1 MHKSIVFATLI
12 AGATARSL
20 IGLYHDAGDPSSCGL
35 LSVDSVTGANKTLP
49 RTNVCGGLQSTFPAY
64 SAADVSAGSLFVAI
78 SGAAT
83 AFSIDVSSGESKPLS
98 KLANNASDELVGAVF
113 IPGAGFLIVTPSGVW
128 NATKPDVLPALVAAL
143 DDSWDSAV
151 VTSSPDGGSGGAGRV
166 FIADLASNSIRVVDL
181 GAPAGPAKY
190 IKGITK
196 PADLAYDSGILLE
209 EAGYQLSSLSAT
221 GGAVKRVTSLPDGPG
236 FPSCNGIVSP
246 GVWFFQDFANSC
258 ESRQTA
264 RHHLSAV
271 ELMSTPPPP
280 TPSDT
285 VDIKSKKVT
294 QLDGPFVAAPRRVGF
309 PWSFP

>member
-1 MHKSIVFATLI
+1 VAYTYFIGGIYLLESPRRRQITMYKSLI
-12 AGATARSL
+12 LSSLMAGVSARSL

-35 LSVDSVTGANKTLP
+35 LSVDSITGENTTLP
-49 RTNVCGGLQSTFPAY
+49 RTTVCTGLQSTFPAY
-64 SAADVSAGSLFVAI
+64 SAADVSTGSLFVAI
-78 SGAAT
+78 SGAVT
-83 AFSIDVSSGESKPLS
+83 AFSIDVSSGKSKPLS
-98 KLANNASDELVGAVF
+98 RLANNASDDLVGAVF
-113 IPGAGFLIVTPSGVW
+113 IPGAGFLIVTPSGIW
-128 NATKPDVLPALVAAL
+128 NATTPDTLPALVAAL
-143 DDSWDSAV
+143 DDGWETAV

-190 IKGITK
+190 IKGINK

-258 ESRQTA
+258 ELR
-264 RHHLSAV
+264 R
-271 ELMSTPPPP
+271 TPP
-280 TPSDT
+280 
-285 VDIKSKKVT
+285 
-294 QLDGPFVAAPRRVGF
+294 LPF
-309 PWSFP
+309 STSLI